1 MSKHLIEYGL
11 HRFDDDSISE
21 GRCRLVMS
29 PVANSLEVNTF
40 DAIVKSSVNLE
51 EGFKRNTKL
60 TYTFNDGVLG
70 VFYVQKIKQ
79 QTSISYKI
87 SATSVIGILS
97 EGVHYGGIYSGIA
110 AKDLIAEI
118 CGNVKFSIKTN
129 LQNIKLYGHLPIA
142 SRRDNLIQ
150 VLIAI
155 GAVVKTDRLGV
166 IQITGLYDQPT
177 GVVDAD
183 HLSSSSAP
191 QVDSPVT
198 DLTVIEHQFIQSD
211 TVEPVVL
218 FEGNALQGDI
228 IRFTNPV
235 YDLQANG
242 ITILESNVNYAKVAA
257 GSGSITGKEYRHT
270 KREVTRHLADAEFP
284 NVKRVE
290 DATLVSLVNSGV
302 VADNIARYLS
312 RYHSTISSDAKHTGY
327 FPGDIVKTVNPRS
340 LQEVDAFV
348 SEVEL
353 TFGSFLRAKGSWI
366 NGYIPHKSGAD
377 EFLSK
382 RVLLTE
388 DTTWTVPKGVK
399 SIRAVIIGGGDTGTW
414 GNRGTDG
421 TGGGEGYTG
430 SSGQSGEPG
439 QAGAGGKVYELTLD
453 VTEGQ
458 QFQVKIG
465 AGGTLDSTKG
475 LPTTF
480 GEHSSESGQVSQ
492 YGYID
497 VTTGETFANPG
508 KSGVKPDPLTTE
520 SNVDRL
526 QEWQTI
532 SPDSV
537 AIGSR
542 VKIGTRSTSRVY
554 FSTRYLRQDD
564 VTGGPGN
571 YKCTAY
577 HRITVTGTAD
587 KDGFTPVD
595 ADSATNY
602 GGGGSGGHG
611 GQGGQGGPG
620 YRVLNVDPF
629 GASGVLWTIVWE
641 KVSNKTTGSRGGN
654 GGKPGIGKQ
663 GCVIVYYNEKKEA
676 QSGYIKDSKG
686 RILLDATGRLI
697 VV

>member
-118 CGNVKFSIKTN
+118 CGNVKFSIKTS

-166 IQITGLYDQPT
+166 VQITGLYDQPT

-183 HLSSSSAP
+183 NLSSSSAP

-211 TVEPVVL
+211 TAEPVVL

-242 ITILESNVNYAKVAA
+242 ITIIESNVNYAKVAA

-270 KREVTRHLADAEFP
+270 KREVTRHLSDAEFS

-290 DATLVSLVNSGV
+290 DATLVSLVNSSV

-340 LQEVDAFV
+340 LQDVDAFV

-353 TFGSFLRAKGSWI
+353 TLGSFLRAKGSWI
-366 NGYIPHKSGAD
+366 NGYVPHKSGAD

-382 RVLLTE
+382 RILLTE
-388 DTTWTVPKGVK
+388 DTTWTVPNGVK
-399 SIRAVIIGGGDTGTW
+399 SIRVVIIGGGDTGTW
-414 GNRGTDG
+414 G
-421 TGGGEGYTG
+421 TGGTSGTSGGNGRTG

-439 QAGAGGKVYELTLD
+439 QAGSGGKVYELTLD

-465 AGGTLDSTKG
+465 AGGTIDSTKG

-497 VTTGETFANPG
+497 VTTGEIFANPG
-508 KSGVKPDPLTTE
+508 NPGIKPEPLVTKTNISQYSVYAVVQPDGRGSAGTKKAATASDSGVFATLTYLSQEFVSGTTYN
-520 SNVDRL
+520 SYQRL
-526 QEWQTI
+526 RI
-532 SPDSV
+532 
-537 AIGSR
+537 
-542 VKIGTRSTSRVY
+542 
-554 FSTRYLRQDD
+554 
-564 VTGGPGN
+564 TGGATKEG
-571 YKCTAY
+571 A
-577 HRITVTGTAD
+577 
-587 KDGFTPVD
+587 TPID

-611 GQGGQGGPG
+611 GQGGMGGQG
-620 YRVLNVDPF
+620 YSVVDIPKVSYG
-629 GASGVLWTIVWE
+629 GASWNIIYEE
-641 KVSNKTTGSRGGN
+641 KDLQSTSGSRGGN
-654 GGKPGIGKQ
+654 GGRPGIGKQ
-663 GCVIVYYNEKKEA
+663 GCVIVYYNEKKEV
-676 QSGYIKDSKG
+676 QSGYVKDKNG
-686 RILLDATGRLI
+686 RILLDSTGRLI